1 MEAGEIASRSLHYSY
16 TKPLVG
22 MLCARCGVA
31 FLTAL
36 ALLYWRADISAGYL
50 AIHLLFSAIVIGF
63 SSLSVLSI
71 KWNRLSSYLIVADR
85 VVDVFVATWI
95 IYLTG
100 GPGSPLVFLY
110 LVVVIGAAVSL
121 SRNLSLGVS
130 LLGSFLYGTVAV
142 GLVHQYLP
150 PLRLGSV
157 PSEPAGGVILQV
169 GGVLCAMVLVGIA
182 TSYLSRAARSE
193 RALVEQTQQDLT
205 DLGLRQR
212 ELIDGVSDGLITARH
227 DFTVTSVNRVAE
239 ELLGQSSS
247 RIIGRRLH
255 EILRAYA
262 PNISLVRPDSSV
274 FAVPVELVIRRT
286 DGREIALSLTGRYLG
301 ERHDSPFLYIL
312 KDVTALREIERRLAQ
327 QEEMARLLSS
337 YEVLQTPTMFPHFV
351 GESESIKKVFSFIEK
366 VAPSDATVLITGES
380 GTGKELVARSIHV
393 LSHQAAGPFV
403 TVNCGAIPENLLESE
418 LFGHKK
424 GAFTGAISDH
434 RGFFREAEGGTLFLD
449 EVGELPLA
457 MQAKLLRTLQER
469 LVRPV
474 GGDSDIKIRVRIVAA
489 TNRDLRMMVANGT
502 FREDLFYRLEVLHV
516 ALPPLRDRKSDI
528 PLLVRRF
535 IEAYRNEGGADKRGD
550 ADSPVISPRAM
561 EIIMGHAYPGN
572 IRELENVLE
581 RALVLGGDVILPEHL
596 PESMRFKG
604 EGDSLDSTPSAT
616 RLCDDALAIMAANTS
631 FPVNLEAA
639 LADLEKRYLLGAI
652 RESSGS
658 QKRAATLLGL
668 NQRSLRYRLQ
678 KFGITAPEVS

>member
-1 MEAGEIASRSLHYSY
+1 M
-16 TKPLVG
+16 
-22 MLCARCGVA
+22 
-31 FLTAL
+31 
-36 ALLYWRADISAGYL
+36 
-50 AIHLLFSAIVIGF
+50 
-63 SSLSVLSI
+63 
-71 KWNRLSSYLIVADR
+71 
-85 VVDVFVATWI
+85 
-95 IYLTG
+95 
-100 GPGSPLVFLY
+100 
-110 LVVVIGAAVSL
+110 
-121 SRNLSLGVS
+121 
-130 LLGSFLYGTVAV
+130 
-142 GLVHQYLP
+142 
-150 PLRLGSV
+150 
-157 PSEPAGGVILQV
+157 
-169 GGVLCAMVLVGIA
+169 
-182 TSYLSRAARSE
+182 
-193 RALVEQTQQDLT
+193 
-205 DLGLRQR
+205 
-212 ELIDGVSDGLITARH
+212 
-227 DFTVTSVNRVAE
+227 
-239 ELLGQSSS
+239 
-247 RIIGRRLH
+247 
-255 EILRAYA
+255 
-262 PNISLVRPDSSV
+262 
-274 FAVPVELVIRRT
+274 
-286 DGREIALSLTGRYLG
+286 
-301 ERHDSPFLYIL
+301 
-312 KDVTALREIERRLAQ
+312 
-327 QEEMARLLSS
+327 
-337 YEVLQTPTMFPHFV
+337 
-351 GESESIKKVFSFIEK
+351 
-366 VAPSDATVLITGES
+366 
-380 GTGKELVARSIHV
+380 
-393 LSHQAAGPFV
+393 
-403 TVNCGAIPENLLESE
+403 
-418 LFGHKK
+418 
-424 GAFTGAISDH
+424 
-434 RGFFREAEGGTLFLD
+434 D

-535 IEAYRNEGGADKRGD
+535 IEAYRNEDGADKRGD

-604 EGDSLDSTPSAT
+604 EGDSLDSTPSTT
-616 RLCDDALAIMAANTS
+616 RLCNDALAIMAANTS